1 MNDELLMDAVTH
13 KAMRNKIRVQGSWV
27 WGAISLLAGGY
38 LVGGVGG
45 ALLAFG
51 AMWIASAVA
60 SEICAHMIPIAMW
73 VTAGPIRR
81 YDQPF
86 VQARRERQEM
96 SSARTTR
103 PATSSLDSPK

>member
-1 MNDELLMDAVTH
+1 MDDELLTDAVTH
-13 KAMRNKIRVQGSWV
+13 NVVRNKIRSQGSWA
-27 WGAISLLAGGY
+27 WGALSVLAGGY

-60 SEICAHMIPIAMW
+60 SEICAHIIPIAMW
-73 VTAGPIRR
+73 ITAGPIQR

-86 VQARRERQEM
+86 TRVRREQQEM
-96 SSARTTR
+96 AFARTTR
-103 PATSSLDSPK
+103 PGA

>member
-1 MNDELLMDAVTH
+1 MDDELLMDAVTH
-13 KAMRNKIRVQGSWV
+13 NAMWNKIRAQGSWA
-27 WGAISLLAGGY
+27 WGALSLLAGGY

-60 SEICAHMIPIAMW
+60 SEICAHIIPIAMW
-73 VTAGPIRR
+73 VTAGPIRH

-86 VQARRERQEM
+86 TRARRERQEKAF
-96 SSARTTR
+96 ARTAS
-103 PATSSLDSPK
+103 PAA